1 MENAITVK
9 NLTKKYEG
17 FKLNNISFQIPT
29 GTIVGFIGENG
40 AGKSTTILSM
50 LGLIPVDA
58 GEMEVLGHQIL
69 QEEEDVIWKE
79 QIGVVFDD
87 CNLPAVLKVKEVQSI
102 MKSLYRTW
110 DTDKFW
116 GYMETFAL
124 SPDKKIKELS
134 KGMKMKLS
142 IAIALSHSSRLLILD
157 EATSGLD
164 PVIRNEI
171 LDIFREFIENEKH
184 TVFLSS
190 HITSDIEKIAD
201 YVMLIHKGQLLF
213 TESKDELLYHY
224 GVVRCTREQ
233 AALIPEEIIVGK
245 EETMFETSILVKDIQ
260 RIKDG
265 GFLEKAE
272 QISKSRPVVD
282 KANIED
288 ILLYIARSEEK
299 QM

>member
-58 GEMEVLGHQIL
+58 GQMEVLGNQIL
-69 QEEEDVIWKE
+69 SEEKEGTWKE

-102 MKSLYRTW
+102 MKSIYRTW

-116 GYMETFAL
+116 NYVETFEL

-142 IAIALSHSSRLLILD
+142 IAIALSHNSRLLILD

-171 LDIFREFIENEKH
+171 LDIFREFIENEHH

-201 YVMLIHKGQLLF
+201 YVMLIHKGQLLL

-233 AALIPEEIIVGK
+233 AALIPEEIIVGR

-260 RIKDG
+260 RMKEG

-288 ILLYIARSEEK
+288 ILLYIAKSEEK
-299 QM
+299 

>member
-69 QEEEDVIWKE
+69 LEEKEGTWKE

-102 MKSLYRTW
+102 MKSIYRTW

-116 GYMETFAL
+116 NYVETFEL

-142 IAIALSHSSRLLILD
+142 IAIALSHNSRLLILD

-164 PVIRNEI
+164 PVIRSEI
-171 LDIFREFIENEKH
+171 LDIFREFIENERH
-184 TVFLSS
+184 TVFMSS

-233 AALIPEEIIVGK
+233 AALIPEEIIVGR
-245 EETMFETSILVKDIQ
+245 EETMFETSILVNDIQ
-260 RIKDG
+260 RMKDG

-272 QISKSRPVVD
+272 QMSKSRPVID

-288 ILLYIARSEEK
+288 ILLYIARTEEK
-299 QM
+299 

>member
-69 QEEEDVIWKE
+69 REEKEGTWKE

-102 MKSLYRTW
+102 MKSIYRTW

-116 GYMETFAL
+116 NYMETFEL

-142 IAIALSHSSRLLILD
+142 IAIALSHNSRLLILD

-164 PVIRNEI
+164 PVIRSEI
-171 LDIFREFIENEKH
+171 LDIFREFIENERH
-184 TVFLSS
+184 TVFMSS

-224 GVVRCTREQ
+224 GVIRCTREQ
-233 AALIPEEIIVGK
+233 AALIPEEIIVGR
-245 EETMFETSILVKDIQ
+245 EETMFETSILVNDIQ
-260 RIKDG
+260 RMKDG

-272 QISKSRPVVD
+272 QMSKSRPVID

-288 ILLYIARSEEK
+288 ILLYIARTEEK
-299 QM
+299 

>member
-58 GEMEVLGHQIL
+58 GQMEVLGNQIL
-69 QEEEDVIWKE
+69 SEEKEGTWKE

-102 MKSLYRTW
+102 MKSIYRTW

-116 GYMETFAL
+116 NYVETFEL

-142 IAIALSHSSRLLILD
+142 IAIALSHNSRLLILD

-171 LDIFREFIENEKH
+171 LDIFREFIENEHH

-201 YVMLIHKGQLLF
+201 YVMLIHKGQLLL

-233 AALIPEEIIVGK
+233 AALIPEEIIVGR

-260 RIKDG
+260 RMKEGD
-265 GFLEKAE
+265 FLEKAE
-272 QISKSRPVVD
+272 QISKSRPVID

-288 ILLYIARSEEK
+288 ILLYIAKSEEK
-299 QM
+299 

>member
-58 GEMEVLGHQIL
+58 GQMEVLGNQIL
-69 QEEEDVIWKE
+69 SEEKEGTWKE

-102 MKSLYRTW
+102 MKSIYRTW

-116 GYMETFAL
+116 NYVETFEL

-142 IAIALSHSSRLLILD
+142 IAIALSHNSRLLILD

-171 LDIFREFIENEKH
+171 LDIFREFIENEHH

-201 YVMLIHKGQLLF
+201 YVMLIHKGQLLL

-233 AALIPEEIIVGK
+233 AALIPEEIIVGR

-260 RIKDG
+260 RMKEG

-272 QISKSRPVVD
+272 QISKSRPVID

-288 ILLYIARSEEK
+288 ILLYIAKSEEK
-299 QM
+299 

>member
-69 QEEEDVIWKE
+69 LEEKEGTWKE

-102 MKSLYRTW
+102 MKSIYRTW

-116 GYMETFAL
+116 NYVETFEL

-142 IAIALSHSSRLLILD
+142 IAIALSHNSRLLILD

-164 PVIRNEI
+164 PVIRSEI
-171 LDIFREFIENEKH
+171 LDIFREFIENERH

-233 AALIPEEIIVGK
+233 AALIPEEIIVGR
-245 EETMFETSILVKDIQ
+245 EETMFETSILVNDIQ
-260 RIKDG
+260 RMKDG

-272 QISKSRPVVD
+272 QMSKSRPVID

-288 ILLYIARSEEK
+288 ILLYIARTEEK
-299 QM
+299 

>member
-58 GEMEVLGHQIL
+58 GQMEVLGNQIL
-69 QEEEDVIWKE
+69 SEEKEGTWKE

-102 MKSLYRTW
+102 MKSIYRTW

-116 GYMETFAL
+116 NYVETFEL
-124 SPDKKIKELS
+124 SPHKKIKELS

-142 IAIALSHSSRLLILD
+142 IAIALSHNSRLLILD

-171 LDIFREFIENEKH
+171 LDIFREFIENEHH

-201 YVMLIHKGQLLF
+201 YVMLIHKGQLLL

-233 AALIPEEIIVGK
+233 AALIPEEIIVGR

-260 RIKDG
+260 RMKEG

-272 QISKSRPVVD
+272 QISKSRPVID

-288 ILLYIARSEEK
+288 ILLYIAKSEEK
-299 QM
+299 